1 MATRVEVLEPQPMNA
16 TVSTAHSYDS
26 QVTLSIENADGS
38 LTPSGWSTRREAG
51 GDGRPFSFQP
61 GKNLIAGWTSGV
73 LQMREGE
80 RALIHVPAA
89 EGYGSSPQGTKG
101 GGWYIP
107 GGSNLC
113 VVAASARGR
122 AAWCNPQIS
131 QPLDSF
137 PAGSLTFRSS
147 ASRGSPPRRTSKRE
161 APGAPLNFSL
171 SKICMPRRY
180 SSLSLLERR
189 LEHVVEVF
197 KVRAE
202 VRIAL

>member
-1 MATRVEVLEPQPMNA
+1 MATRVEVLEPQPSNA
-16 TVSTAHSYDS
+16 KVTTAHSYDS

-61 GKNLIAGWTSGV
+61 GKNLIAGWTTGV

-89 EGYGSSPQGTKG
+89 EGYGPSPQGQKG

-113 VVAASARGR
+113 VVVAREATLR
-122 AAWCNPQIS
+122 NPHIS
-131 QPLDSF
+131 YPPSVF
-137 PAGSLTFRSS
+137 TPTGSLTFRSS
-147 ASRGSPPRRTSKRE
+147 ASRESPPRRISKSE
-161 APGAPLNFSL
+161 APGVPLNFRSL
-171 SKICMPRRY
+171 CRDEAY
-180 SSLSLLERR
+180 LS
-189 LEHVVEVF
+189 VV
-197 KVRAE
+197 
-202 VRIAL
+202 LST